1 MRKVRFLKATL
12 LVSGTTLFVSPSQA
26 AERSAAIEEIVVT
39 ARRRQEPA
47 QAVPIA
53 ISAFTQADLDDKGVE
68 VIEDL
73 RYVAPSVYIQTDVYQ
88 QNTVNV
94 TIRGQRNFASNGI
107 GNGVQFDTSTAIYL
121 NGIYLARTQGLTGA
135 LFDVDT
141 VQVLKGPQG
150 TLVGRNAT
158 GGAILYTTKE
168 PDFTFGGWAEAT
180 GGSYGRHELQG
191 AVNVP
196 INETFAARAAVS
208 FTEND
213 GWLKNIYQDP
223 FYNIK
228 NDKAGFGAK
237 KLAGQFSFKW
247 SPDDTFKVVL
257 RGDFSA
263 SHYSGTGYHSLGY
276 YIGTVPSQG
285 RPSVCNIPGSCTVVG
300 GTPGQG
306 NTDLLGHYIAPY
318 FLTPPTTVGG
328 AAVVNTDPR
337 TYNTL
342 LNSLAR
348 QQAAGFWTTDQ
359 AVSSRNT
366 DHVQSVSGLIDKT
379 FGDINVKLVTGYR
392 WFDTYGVSASRGLP
406 YDVVQTTYQVPNYS
420 AYNSDLTVN
429 GSLLEDALKWT
440 TGAFVFTE
448 KSSGG
453 LAQYLG
459 SPHFTGPQ
467 AVAGRQV
474 TLSDLI
480 NNSGRNKS
488 YALYGQATYAV
499 TPELRATAGARYS
512 IDKRSAH
519 IVSQTVRFPATPATN
534 ALVRNAV
541 FNPAPYI
548 LNGISYAGSSTF
560 CAMQDSAGVPLPL
573 ADCMLDVARTFKEP
587 TWMISLDY
595 DLQGGTL
602 VYATT
607 RKGYRSGGINAGQNG
622 TNTDLI
628 VAKPENVQ
636 DYEIGMKADF
646 VTEGVPV
653 RLNFD
658 VYYTDY
664 RDIQSQVD
672 LPFVA
677 LATGPG
683 GGACTQAAFEGG
695 ACSGVTT
702 QAVMVNARKA
712 EVYGFEWDLLARP
725 TPELTLTTGGSY
737 LHAFYRDFTYAI
749 SAGYL
754 MPAGGAVL
762 NNTPFPLP
770 QWQVNAS
777 ATYALPGAQLR
788 LPVGE
793 VSLGAQ
799 WYWQST
805 VRADYTGIKFPDRKA
820 LGYQFTN
827 LRLNVTDIAGTAA
840 TLSGAVTNVFNKA
853 ACLPE
858 YNGVLNNVP
867 NATQNQP
874 NTSGIAQCVPA
885 PPRQFSLTLRYA
897 F

>member
-1 MRKVRFLKATL
+1 MCHTRIFKTAL
-12 LVSGTTLFVSPSQA
+12 LLSAASLAAPALA
-26 AERSAAIEEIVVT
+26 AERSTAALEEIIVT
-39 ARRRQEPA
+39 ARRRAEPV

-53 ISAFTQADLDDKGVE
+53 INAFTQSDLDDKGVE

-73 RYVAPSVYIQTDVYQ
+73 RFVAPSVYIQTDVYQ

-107 GNGVQFDTSTAIYL
+107 GNGVQFDTSAAIYL
-121 NGIYLARTQGLTGA
+121 NGIYLARTQGLAGA

-158 GGAILYTTKE
+158 GGAILYTTRE
-168 PDFTFGGWAEAT
+168 PDFAYGGWAEAT
-180 GGSYGRHELQG
+180 AGSYGRREFQG

-196 INETFAARAAVS
+196 FNETIAARAAIS
-208 FTEND
+208 FTQND

-223 FYNIK
+223 FYGIE
-228 NDKAGFGAK
+228 NDKPAFGSK
-237 KLAGQFSFKW
+237 KLAGQFSVKW
-247 SPDDTFKVVL
+247 SPDETFKVVL
-257 RGDFSA
+257 RGDFQSA
-263 SHYSGTGYHSLGY
+263 DYTGTGYHSIGY

-300 GTPGQG
+300 GVPGQG
-306 NTDLLGHYIAPY
+306 NTDLLGHYIAPH
-318 FLTPPTTVGG
+318 FLTPPATMGG
-328 AAVVNTDPR
+328 AAVVNTDSR
-337 TYNTL
+337 AYNSL

-359 AVSSRNT
+359 AVSSRNY
-366 DHVQSVSGLIDKT
+366 DHVQSVSGVVDKT
-379 FGDINVKLVTGYR
+379 FGGINVKLVTGYR
-392 WFDTYGVSASRGLP
+392 WFDTTGVSASRGLP
-406 YDVVQTTYQVPNYS
+406 YDVVQTTYQVPNYN

-429 GSLLEDALKWT
+429 GSALADTLKWT
-440 TGAFVFTE
+440 AGAFVFTE
-448 KSSGG
+448 TSSGG

-480 NNSGRNKS
+480 NNSGQNKS
-488 YALYGQATYAV
+488 YALYGQATYDIR
-499 TPELRATAGARYS
+499 TDLRFTAGARHS

-519 IVSQTVRFPATPATN
+519 IVSQTIRFPATPAT
-534 ALVRNAV
+534 VRNSV

-548 LNGISYAGSSTF
+548 LNGISYAGFSTF

-573 ADCMLDVARTFKEP
+573 ADCMLDVVRTFKEP
-587 TWMISLDY
+587 TWMFSLDY
-595 DLQGGTL
+595 DVQPGTL

-607 RKGYRSGGINAGQNG
+607 RRGYRSGGINAGQNG
-622 TNTDLI
+622 TNTDLL
-628 VAKPENVQ
+628 VAKPEKVQ
-636 DYEIGMKADF
+636 DFEVGMKSDY
-646 VTEGVPV
+646 VINNVPLRTNV
-653 RLNFD
+653 AL
-658 VYYTDY
+658 YYSDY
-664 RDIQSQVD
+664 RDIQSQVE

-677 LATGPG
+677 LGVGPG
-683 GGACTQAAFEGG
+683 GGPCTQAAFDGG
-695 ACSGVTT
+695 QCTGTTT

-712 EVYGFEWDLLARP
+712 EVWGVEWDVMARP
-725 TPELTLTTGGSY
+725 LPELTMTTGGSY
-737 LHAFYRDFTYAI
+737 LHAFYRDFTYDI
-749 SAGYL
+749 PPGYL
-754 MPAGGAVL
+754 APAGGVRL

-770 QWQVNAS
+770 QWQINAG
-777 ATYALPGAQLR
+777 ATYALTGDR
-788 LPVGE
+788 LGLPIGE

-805 VRADYTGIKFPDRKA
+805 VRADYSGIKFPNRKA

-827 LRLNVTDIAGTAA
+827 LRLNITEIAGTPAS
-840 TLSGAVTNVFNKA
+840 LSGGVTNLFNKA

-858 YNGVLNNVP
+858 YNGTLNSVP
-867 NATQNQP
+867 NATQNTP
-874 NTSGIAQCVPA
+874 NTSGIVQCVPA
-885 PPRQFSLTLRYA
+885 PPRQFSVTLRYQ

>member
-1 MRKVRFLKATL
+1 MRIFRAALFATAAPL
-12 LVSGTTLFVSPSQA
+12 LITSAVA
-26 AERSAAIEEIVVT
+26 AEYANTIDEIVVT
-39 ARRRQEPA
+39 ARRREELI

-53 ISAFTQADLDDKGVE
+53 INAYTQADLDKQGVE

-73 RYVAPSVYIQTDVYQ
+73 RFVAPSVYIQTDVYQ

-135 LFDVDT
+135 LFDVET

-158 GGAILYTTKE
+158 GGAILYATRE
-168 PDFTFGGWAEAT
+168 PEFRYGGWAEAT
-180 GGSYGRHELQG
+180 GGSYGRRELQG

-196 INETFAARAAVS
+196 FTETIAARAAIS
-208 FTEND
+208 FTEHD

-223 FYNIK
+223 FYGIK
-228 NDKAGFGAK
+228 NDKPAFGSK
-237 KLAGQFSFKW
+237 KLAGQFSVKW
-247 SPDDTFKVVL
+247 SPDETFKVVL
-257 RGDFSA
+257 RGDFQSA
-263 SHYSGTGYHSLGY
+263 DYSGTGYHSIGY
-276 YIGTVPSQG
+276 FIGTVPSQG
-285 RPSVCNIPGSCTVVG
+285 RPSVCNIPGSCSVVG
-300 GTPGQG
+300 GVPGQG
-306 NTDLLGHYIAPY
+306 NTDLLGHYIAPH

-337 TYNTL
+337 AYNSL

-359 AVSSRNT
+359 AVSSRNY

-392 WFDTYGVSASRGLP
+392 WFDTSGVSASRGLP
-406 YDVVQTTYQVPNYS
+406 YNVVQTSYAVPDYH

-429 GSLLEDALKWT
+429 GNLLEDALKWT
-440 TGAFVFTE
+440 AGAFVFTE

-480 NNSGRNKS
+480 DNSGANKS
-488 YALYGQATYAV
+488 YALYGQATYAIL
-499 TPELRATAGARYS
+499 PELRVTGGARYS
-512 IDKRSAH
+512 IDKRRAH
-519 IVSQTVRFPATPATN
+519 IVSQTVRFPATPTTN

-541 FNPAPYI
+541 FNPAPYV
-548 LNGISYAGSSTF
+548 LNGISYPGSSTF

-573 ADCMLDVARTFKEP
+573 ADCMLDVARTFKQP
-587 TWMISLDY
+587 TWMLSLDY
-595 DLQGGTL
+595 DLPDGTL

-607 RKGYRSGGINAGQNG
+607 RRGYRSGGINAGQNG
-622 TNTDLI
+622 TNADLL
-628 VAKPENVQ
+628 VAKPEKVQ
-636 DYEIGMKADF
+636 DFEIGMKSDF
-646 VTEGVPV
+646 LAGGVPT
-653 RLNFD
+653 RLNID
-658 VYYTDY
+658 AYYTDY
-664 RDIQSQVD
+664 RDIQSQVE

-683 GGACTQAAFEGG
+683 GGPCTQAAFDGG
-695 ACSGVTT
+695 QCAGTTT

-712 EVYGFEWDLLARP
+712 EVWGFEWDLQARP
-725 TPELTLTTGGSY
+725 VPEFTLSTGGSY
-737 LHAFYRDFTYAI
+737 LHAFYRDFTYNI
-749 SAGYL
+749 PPGYL
-754 MPAGGAVL
+754 APAGGVRL

-770 QWQVNAS
+770 QWQINAG
-777 ATYALPGAQLR
+777 AIYALTGQR
-788 LPVGE
+788 IGLPIGE
-793 VSLGAQ
+793 ISLGAQ

-805 VRADYTGIKFPDRKA
+805 VRADYSGIKFPERKA

-827 LRLNVTDIAGTAA
+827 LRLNITEIAGTAA
-840 TLSGAVTNVFNKA
+840 SLSGAVTNLFNKA

-858 YNGVLNNVP
+858 YNGALNNVP
-867 NATQNQP
+867 NATQNTP
-874 NTSGIAQCVPA
+874 NTSGIVQCVPA
-885 PPRQFSLTLRYA
+885 PPRQFSLTLRYS